1 MAKDTATD
9 LPVISYQELQRHT
22 TKESCWLLIHGR
34 VYDLTSFLSEHPGG
48 QRIILKEAGRDATAA
63 FAEVHSEDVIART
76 LSPRLCIGVVDKKT
90 MTNEDVASAPAT
102 PDELFEQAEKILPL
116 SQIVNLYD
124 FELKARAT
132 MKPSAWAYYSSGSDD
147 EMCLRENSDV
157 YSRVYFIP
165 RILVD
170 VSHIDFRTTIL
181 GFPSAA
187 PFYMTATA
195 LGRLGHPEGEVSL
208 TRAAGAEGIIH
219 MLPTLSSCS
228 LDEMTDARMDGQ
240 TQFFQLYVNR
250 DRDVTRRII
259 QQAEAKGCKALFIT
273 VDAPTLGHREK
284 DMRTKFVDEPPTEM
298 KGKAVKRD
306 QGAARAIG
314 SFIDPGLSWKD
325 LAWFRSVTSLPLV
338 LKGVQSAADAVLAAQ
353 IGVAG
358 IVLSNHGGRQLETA
372 RSGLEILPD
381 VVAALDGY
389 YATRPPPGPR
399 IEVFV
404 DGGVRRATDIIK
416 ALALGAKAVGIGRPF
431 LYANH
436 GYGQRGVE
444 KAIQVLKDELQSVMM
459 LLGAPD
465 IKAIVRDMVDASNL
479 KMHVGPPVINS
490 IAQRVYEPLP
500 IPKLSKL

>member
-1 MAKDTATD
+1 MACSDSGQR
-9 LPVISYQELQRHT
+9 LVSYQELQRHNS
-22 TKESCWLLIHGR
+22 KDSCWLLIHGK

-48 QRIILKEAGRDATAA
+48 QRIILNQAGRDATAA

-76 LSPRLCIGVVDKKT
+76 LSPNLCVGVMDKNT
-90 MTNEDVASAPAT
+90 MKGVAAPAVAT
-102 PDELFEQAEKILPL
+102 PAQLFEQAEKIQPL
-116 SQIVNLYD
+116 NQIINLYD
-124 FELKARAT
+124 FELLARKRMAR
-132 MKPSAWAYYSSGSDD
+132 PGWNYYSSGSDD

-157 YSRVYFIP
+157 YSRVWLIP
-165 RILVD
+165 RVMVD
-170 VSHIDFRTTIL
+170 VSRIDFRTTIL

-228 LDEMTDARMDGQ
+228 LDEMTGARVEGQ

-259 QQAEAKGCKALFIT
+259 KQAEERGCKALFIT

-338 LKGVQSAADAVLAAQ
+338 LKGVQCAADAVLAARH
-353 IGVAG
+353 GVAG

-381 VVAALDGY
+381 VVAALDAY
-389 YATRPPPGPR
+389 YATEKPPSGR
-399 IEVFV
+399 RLEVFI
-404 DGGVRRATDIIK
+404 DGGVRRATDIVK

-444 KAIQVLKDELQSVMM
+444 KAIQLLKDELHSVMM

-465 IKAIVRDMVDASNL
+465 IEAIVRDMVDAGSL

-490 IAQRVYEPLP
+490 LAQRVYEPLP
-500 IPKLSKL
+500 LPGLSKL